1 MGYDIISPLKREGT
15 YVSTYAL
22 YAGSFDPL
30 TNGHYDLIERA
41 AKIHDR
47 LVIGVIDNP
56 SKNPYFS
63 AAERVEM
70 IEKVTQHLDNVSVDS
85 FSGLLAEY
93 VNTNGFNIVVRGLR
107 ATMDFEYEI
116 QMAQMNARLYKG
128 CVETIFLMTRPNLSF
143 LSSSVVKEV
152 HRLKGDLDGLIPD
165 VVKIALDNKLK

>member
-1 MGYDIISPLKREGT
+1 MSSK
-15 YVSTYAL
+15 AL

-30 TNGHYDLIERA
+30 TNGHLDLIERA
-41 AKIHDR
+41 AKIHDE

-56 SKNPYFS
+56 TKHPYFS

-70 IEKVTQHLDNVSVDS
+70 IEAVTKHLDNVSVDS
-85 FSGLLAEY
+85 FSGLLADY
-93 VNTNGFNIVVRGLR
+93 VNANGFNLVVRGLR

-128 CVETIFLMTRPNLSF
+128 CVETIFLMTKPSLSF

-152 HRLKGDLDGLIPD
+152 HRLNGDLDGLIPD
-165 VVKIALDNKLK
+165 EVKKALDDKKK